1 MVSTFKKL
9 GVVAALGL
17 AFASTAQANTATLA
31 GSGSA
36 IYFNAPSSSFFEDVF
51 TFVLSG
57 PSTISY
63 NVAEVSSPYMDIALL
78 RYGLFDSN
86 LDAVSGVLSSGTYTL
101 QVSGKSIGLAG
112 GLYSLDYSVAA
123 AVPEPETNAMMLL
136 GLGLMGVVA
145 YRRKSAV

>member
-17 AFASTAQANTATLA
+17 AFASTAQANTFTI
-31 GSGSA
+31 GSSFDGN
-36 IYFNAPSSSFFEDVF
+36 IFVAPSSSLFIDSY
-51 TFVLSG
+51 TFVLSEAA
-57 PSTISY
+57 TISY
-63 NVAEVSSPYMDIALL
+63 SVTEPSFGPALNIDFL
-78 RYGLFDSN
+78 NSGLFNASKN
-86 LDAVSGVLSSGTYTL
+86 AVSGVLSSGTYTL
-101 QVSGKSIGLAG
+101 LVNGFSSGAAG
-112 GLYSLDYSVAA
+112 GLYNLSFAVA